1 MGSSNIDIDFFN
13 AYIVNQFLN
22 VSEYSRDCNIDGMSN
37 LSYLVNNT
45 SNQFVV
51 DITDG
56 NTNILD
62 ILEYDADNMVDDIS
76 NIHNIY
82 CNEDYIQ
89 HFSNQHYLSDNTEC
103 NFTLDSDGLLQ
114 INDEYILSMDSNNS
128 NIISLSTHTAWGSS
142 NNTYYDY
149 YNRYKYFSIFENEI
163 ELADY
168 NIKSAFDS
176 SLIASVEASVNLIS
190 INEQIS
196 AIVIA
201 NEEKDLKSIRI
212 YVTALKYYYYVIL
225 LVITHYVISKLT
237 AQFSVYQHYIDIETE
252 FERKL
257 LSTIN
262 KLNSFNMDGNKVL
275 KDSIKGKNDLYKANV
290 DKYKTKNNELN
301 NILNTNNY
309 NNIFLYITIVVLI
322 LICLGLIYINNH
334 KASLKTQYSVMLIA
348 FLLLY
353 YIIYTNIVVNVTETF
368 ESGTIVLKQH
378 KDQTAFERLSTKV
391 HIYLYSL
398 TTKSKAYKE
407 SLKKEKNKYTGF
419 VKSSNSKLNSLEL
432 VLNDEFINAI
442 KSKELVKFLI
452 LFTAICII
460 SYIVYTNTEDPTTTS
475 IIFII
480 LFVIILMIYFYNINL
495 MTRTKADNKYWNHR
509 MVMK

>member
-1 MGSSNIDIDFFN
+1 MGSSNIDIKFFN
-13 AYIVNQFLN
+13 DYIVDQFLN
-22 VSEYSRDCNIDGMSN
+22 VSDYSRECNIDGVSN
-37 LSYLVNNT
+37 LSNLVYNT
-45 SNQFVV
+45 SNEFVV
-51 DITDG
+51 DISNG
-56 NTNILD
+56 NNSFLD
-62 ILEYDADNMVDDIS
+62 ILEYDVNNMVDNIS

-82 CNEDYIQ
+82 CNEPYIS
-89 HFSNQHYLSDNTEC
+89 HFSNMHFSNMEC
-103 NFTLDSDGLLQ
+103 NFEIDEEGLLQ
-114 INDEYILSMDSNNS
+114 INDKHILSMNSNNC
-128 NIISLSTHTAWGSS
+128 NIISLSTHPTWGLS
-142 NNTYYDY
+142 NDTYYDY
-149 YNRYKYFSIFENEI
+149 YNRYKYFSNFENAI

-168 NIKSAFDS
+168 NITTAFS
-176 SLIASVEASVNLIS
+176 TTLINDVSASVNLGI
-190 INEQIS
+190 INTKIDE
-196 AIVIA
+196 IVIA
-201 NEEKDLKSIRI
+201 NKEKDLKSLRI

-237 AQFSVYQHYIDIETE
+237 AKFTDYQPYINIETQ

-257 LSTIN
+257 QSTIS

-275 KDSIKGKNDLYKANV
+275 KDSIKDKNNLYKANV

-322 LICLGLIYINNH
+322 LICLGIIYINNH
-334 KASLKTQYSVMLIA
+334 KASLKSQYAIMIIA
-348 FLLLY
+348 FLILY
-353 YIIYTNIVVNVTETF
+353 YIVYTNMTVNITESF
-368 ESGTIVLKQH
+368 DSQNNKELLNKLILKVIGYLESVKNNVDNQY
-378 KDQTAFERLSTKV
+378 
-391 HIYLYSL
+391 IYS
-398 TTKSKAYKE
+398 A
-407 SLKKEKNKYTGF
+407 LKKEKNKYTGF
-419 VKSSNSKLNSLEL
+419 AKSSNSKLNSLEL

-480 LFVIILMIYFYNINL
+480 LFVIILAIYFYNINL
-495 MTRTKADNKYWNHR
+495 MTRTKADTKYWNHR

>member
-1 MGSSNIDIDFFN
+1 MYSSNIDIEFFN
-13 AYIVNQFLN
+13 NYIVDQFLN

-37 LSYLVNNT
+37 LSNLVNNT
-45 SNQFVV
+45 SNAFVV
-51 DITDG
+51 NIGDG
-56 NTNILD
+56 NDTILD
-62 ILEYDADNMVDDIS
+62 ILEDDANNIVGDIS

-82 CNEDYIQ
+82 SNSHYIT
-89 HFSNQHYLSDNTEC
+89 HFSNQHYLTDNTEC
-103 NFTLDSDGLLQ
+103 NFTLDADGLLQ
-114 INDEYILSMDSNNS
+114 INDKYILSMNSNNC
-128 NIISLSTHTAWGSS
+128 NIISVSTHPMWGSS

-149 YNRYKYFSIFENEI
+149 YNRYTYFSNFEDAI
-163 ELADY
+163 ESADY
-168 NIKSAFDS
+168 NITTAFNS
-176 SLIASVEASVNLIS
+176 SLISSVGASVNLNS
-190 INEQIS
+190 INDEIS
-196 AIVIA
+196 EIVAA

-237 AQFSVYQHYIDIETE
+237 AKFSDYQPYIAIETK
-252 FERKL
+252 FEEKL
-257 LSTIN
+257 LSTIS
-262 KLNSFNMDGNKVL
+262 KLNSFNVDGNKVL

-322 LICLGLIYINNH
+322 LICLGIIYINNH
-334 KASLKTQYSVMLIA
+334 KASLKSQYAIMIIA
-348 FLLLY
+348 FLILY
-353 YIIYTNIVVNVTETF
+353 YIVYTNMTVNITESF
-368 ESGTIVLKQH
+368 DSQNNKELLNKLILKVIGYLESVKNNVDNQY
-378 KDQTAFERLSTKV
+378 
-391 HIYLYSL
+391 IYS
-398 TTKSKAYKE
+398 A
-407 SLKKEKNKYTGF
+407 LKKEKNKYDGF
-419 VKSSNSKLNSLEL
+419 AKSSNSKLNSLEL

-480 LFVIILMIYFYNINL
+480 LFVIILTIYFYNINL
-495 MTRTKADNKYWNHR
+495 MTRTKANNKYWNHR